1 MLICNI
7 PILKLLT
14 HIFDSDTSCPF
25 QFYQTQYGITIKCVM
40 YTHLFKNVHVRA
52 KGHPFNFLMLT
63 STMTHITIRLPR
75 SVTHFHIAWYVC
87 RKEMRRHIKLSKTSF
102 GRPVLEAFMTVITH
116 VRRELNWY
124 ELSVESRPSFSM

>member
-1 MLICNI
+1 MQLSNFKTIDTHFRFRHKLSISVLPNTIWNHNKIC
-7 PILKLLT
+7 
-14 HIFDSDTSCPF
+14 
-25 QFYQTQYGITIKCVM
+25 YM

-52 KGHPFNFLMLT
+52 RGHPFNFLMLT

-75 SVTHFHIAWYVC
+75 SVTLFHIAWYVC

-116 VRRELNWY
+116 VRRELN
-124 ELSVESRPSFSM
+124 